1 MATMIGLFSSIGE
14 HIPIF
19 RKDKIVEA
27 SAEGTINR
35 SRPRSR
41 SRFRSRSKVT
51 LILKNDM
58 QLSNSQQYDLNLIYV
73 TMKKITLFLIL

>member
-41 SRFRSRSKVT
+41 FRSRSKVT
-51 LILKNDM
+51 LILKIDM
-58 QLSNSQQYDLNLIYV
+58 QLSNSHQYDLNLIYV

>member
-35 SRPRSR
+35 PR
-41 SRFRSRSKVT
+41 SRFRSRFKVT

-58 QLSNSQQYDLNLIYV
+58 QLSNSHQYDLNLIYV

>member
-35 SRPRSR
+35 SRSR

-58 QLSNSQQYDLNLIYV
+58 QLSNSHQYDLNLIYV